1 MIKRSWRL
9 FLGLAIGGGLGY
21 ALVLLAR
28 PGQRRRSERWHTLYQ
43 ATPEQR
49 EEQPTA

>member
-21 ALVLLAR
+21 ALVLLAQ
-28 PGQRRRSERWHTLYQ
+28 PARRRPARRWHTLYQ

-49 EEQPTA
+49 EEQRTA